1 MDMKEI
7 REAIAQEMASDPKR
21 YGGKILRMGT
31 RVFVRLPNGGTREVA
46 VTVPRK
52 STVDKLNAL
61 LGLKPAAKIP
71 APPVTAKAPAK
82 PVASKPPVKKAP
94 AVPKKAPASNPAPM
108 AASADGTGV

>member
-7 REAIAQEMASDPKR
+7 REEIAKEMASDPKR

-31 RVFVRLPNGGTREVA
+31 RVFVRMPNGGTREVA

-71 APPVTAKAPAK
+71 PPPVASKAPAAKAPA
-82 PVASKPPVKKAP
+82 KPPVKKAP
-94 AVPKKAPASNPAPM
+94 AVPKKSPASSPEPM
-108 AASADGTGV
+108 PVAVDGTGV